1 MANDRAWLSHRS
13 DAAMLLTFLLPL
25 AIWTLL
31 SPTVAQLLLMWSA
44 QLLRAAQP
52 QGRQRGAQMS
62 MFRTFF
68 FGSLAL
74 AALTAFATPA
84 RADWHWRHG
93 PSGWVRFWVAPG
105 VVVAPPPV
113 YYAPPPVYYAP
124 PPVVYAPPPVH
135 YVPPIGI
142 GIGVHIH

>member
-1 MANDRAWLSHRS
+1 MSVVR
-13 DAAMLLTFLLPL
+13 
-25 AIWTLL
+25 
-31 SPTVAQLLLMWSA
+31 TVI
-44 QLLRAAQP
+44 
-52 QGRQRGAQMS
+52 
-62 MFRTFF
+62 

-74 AALTAFATPA
+74 ATLTAFAMPA

-93 PSGWVRFWVAPG
+93 GHGWVRFWAAPG
-105 VVVAPPPV
+105 VVVAPPPPV

-124 PPVVYAPPPVH
+124 PPVVYAPPPVL